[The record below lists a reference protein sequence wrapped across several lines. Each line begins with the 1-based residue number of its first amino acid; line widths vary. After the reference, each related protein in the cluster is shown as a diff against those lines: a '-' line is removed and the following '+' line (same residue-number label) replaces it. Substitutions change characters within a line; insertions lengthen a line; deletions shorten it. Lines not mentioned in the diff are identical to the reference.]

1 MRELGDFGGI
11 PSSHLLGRVSLVGS
25 SLTRRLQR
33 SDRRNPYILYSVVVK
48 AQFQVL
54 NYLDFADC
62 QSSRGVRAI
71 DGQVLTAEW

>member
-33 SDRRNPYILYSVVVK
+33 SDRRNPYILYSVVVN

-54 NYLDFADC
+54 NYLDFC
-62 QSSRGVRAI
+62 RLSKLQRSPCNRWPSI
-71 DGQVLTAEW
+71 DS